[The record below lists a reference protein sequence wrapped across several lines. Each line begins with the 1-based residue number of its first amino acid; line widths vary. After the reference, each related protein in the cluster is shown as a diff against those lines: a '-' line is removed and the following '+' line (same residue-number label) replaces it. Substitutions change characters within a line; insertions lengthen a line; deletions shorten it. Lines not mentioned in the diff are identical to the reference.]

1 MDPFIATFA
10 AQPDDDLMLCE
21 ADGVAY
27 QADMRT
33 GRVPYS
39 DTYWQKVSAY
49 ENGYVANA
57 VNRGRCEMLAFHL
70 KPGASVLDIGAGT
83 GAFVRAANAA
93 GFRASGFDV
102 MPRAI
107 ERLKAE
113 GLYDTDVES
122 FDAVTM
128 WDSLEH
134 MESPADWLRRVPRDG
149 WLFLS
154 LPVFKSLSNI
164 RASKHY
170 RPGEHL
176 TYWTAEGLID
186 WLRHYGFR
194 IACRSNHEIAAGRE
208 SIGAFGFRRTH

>member
-1 MDPFIATFA
+1 MDPIIARFA
-10 AQPDDDLMLCE
+10 AQPDGDLMLCE
-21 ADGVAY
+21 AEGVAY
-27 QADMRT
+27 QADMRAR
-33 GRVPYS
+33 RVPYS
-39 DTYWQKVSAY
+39 DAYWQKVSAY
-49 ENGYVANA
+49 ENGNIANT

-70 KPGASVLDIGAGT
+70 RSGASVLDIGAGT

-122 FDAVTM
+122 FDAITM

-134 MESPADWLRRVPRDG
+134 MESPGDWLRRARPDT
-149 WLFLS
+149 WLFVS
-154 LPVFKSLSNI
+154 LPVFKSLTNI
-164 RASKHY
+164 RKSKHY

-176 TYWTAEGLID
+176 YYFEPDGLIE
-186 WLRHYGFR
+186 WLRLYRFKLV
-194 IACRSNHEIAAGRE
+194 ARSNHEIAAGRE
-208 SIGAFGFRRTH
+208 SIGAFAFKRLS